1 MDSKEQVTDEDITE
15 ESKGDLAKEV
25 ASKILKEHI
34 NYNCEKYEEARYED
48 CHRVENASE
57 NFSFLSFNFITHR
70 VKRSDLLFC

>member
-1 MDSKEQVTDEDITE
+1 MYSKEQVTDEDITE

-34 NYNCEKYEEARYED
+34 NYNCEKYEEARDED

-57 NFSFLSFNFITHR
+57 NFSLLNFHLIAHR